1 MMRRFDI
8 LYLLSALLAATILYF
23 AWTREF
29 VTNIW
34 LVLALIATLQ
44 PAIYYVLWYARKKY
58 S

>member
-1 MMRRFDI
+1 MMRRLDI
-8 LYLLSALLAATILYF
+8 LYLLSVLLAATALYF
-23 AWTREF
+23 VWTREL

-44 PAIYYVLWYARKKY
+44 PAIYYVLWNARKKY